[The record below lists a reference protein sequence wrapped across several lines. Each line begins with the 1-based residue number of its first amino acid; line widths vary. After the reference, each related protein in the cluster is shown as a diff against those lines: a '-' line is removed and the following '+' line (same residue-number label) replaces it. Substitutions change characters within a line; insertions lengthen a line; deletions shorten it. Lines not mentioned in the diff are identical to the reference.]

1 MNLTLKRFY
10 CELESL
16 LHSVLERVDG
26 ICWYQLAVP
35 EVRQLNRNAA
45 AQVLLK
51 CFCSDCSAMRSS
63 SYFLVSSSRIF
74 QLLLHAPRLAENGE
88 ASMAHVRVKAFFRP
102 EWLVADLARELHGWK
117 APRS

>member
-1 MNLTLKRFY
+1 MDLTLKRFY
-10 CELESL
+10 CELEPL

-35 EVRQLNRNAA
+35 EVRQMNRNAA
-45 AQVLLK
+45 AHVLLESI
-51 CFCSDCSAMRSS
+51 CTDCSALHSS
-63 SYFLVSSSRIF
+63 LYGLVSSSRIF
-74 QLLLHAPRLAENGE
+74 QPLLHAPRLAENGE

-102 EWLVADLARELHGWK
+102 EWLVADLARELHGRK